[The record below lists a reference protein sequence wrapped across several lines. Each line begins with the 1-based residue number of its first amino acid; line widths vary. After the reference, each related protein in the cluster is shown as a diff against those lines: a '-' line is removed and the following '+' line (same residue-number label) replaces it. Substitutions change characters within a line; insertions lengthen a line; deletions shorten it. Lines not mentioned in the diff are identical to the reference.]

1 MAPQIPLL
9 IIAFNRP
16 DFLESRLMEAE
27 RYKIPRVIVSIDGP
41 NGSQNL
47 EFQKLCSSFGSTE
60 SLGTQVSFIF
70 RERSLGMAR
79 HVTTAISEVLESY
92 PGVVVLE
99 DDIEMSK
106 HFFSGI
112 SSALQKFGNKY
123 FGVSGFSPLSI
134 GSKLPNCWR
143 ESKYISIWGW
153 GVTSDAWKKYQFEL
167 KDSDLQALEKSHT
180 WNKLSQAEREIWL
193 RRFRKVI
200 ENPSFTWDSQ
210 IQFAC
215 FRYDLKNLSSV
226 FRTSENLGFQD
237 ARSTNTKTI
246 RPRILGKHSL
256 NQGRVRNLRIPR
268 MVSARMEVFDQI
280 SIAGTRKITTTLFR
294 RRNRVV
300 EGL

>member
-1 MAPQIPLL
+1 MAPEIPLL

-16 DFLESRLMEAE
+16 DFLESRLLEAE
-27 RYKIPRVIVSIDGP
+27 RYKIPQVIVSIDGP

-47 EFQKLCSSFGSTE
+47 EFQKLCSRFVSTKY
-60 SLGTQVSFIF
+60 LGTQVSFIF
-70 RERSLGMAR
+70 RESSLGMAR

-153 GVTSDAWKKYQFEL
+153 GVTSDSWKKYQFEL
-167 KDSDLQALEKSHT
+167 KDSDLQALEESRT
-180 WNKLSQAEREIWL
+180 WNKLPQAEREIWL

-200 ENPSFTWDSQ
+200 ENPAFTWDSQ

-215 FRYDLKNLSSV
+215 FKYDLKNLSSV

-256 NQGRVRNLRIPR
+256 NQGRVRDLRIPR
-268 MVSARMEVFDQI
+268 IVSARMEFFDQI

-294 RRNRVV
+294 RRNRAA